1 MSSEYIRREC
11 IKTHLSTA
19 QVLKRALDVAVAT
32 TTLALLSPLMVI
44 IAAIIKLSDGGPV
57 LYWHVRIG
65 MSGQL
70 FKCVKFRS
78 MVLDADAVFQRYLAE
93 NPSAAAEWQE
103 KEKLS
108 DDPRVKPFGKFLR
121 RSSFDELPQLFNVLA
136 GDMSLVGPR
145 PITPQEMHRYG
156 KSIGY
161 YFSVKRGVTGLW
173 QISGRSNCSFA
184 ERVHLDVRYVTDWT
198 LWLDLFIL
206 LKTIPAV
213 ISQRGSC

>member
-1 MSSEYIRREC
+1 MSSESIRIEC
-11 IKTHLSTA
+11 LEKHLSNA
-19 QVLKRALDVAVAT
+19 KVLKRALDVAVAA
-32 TTLALLSPLMVI
+32 TTLALLSPLMLI

-57 LYWHVRIG
+57 LYRHVRVG

-70 FKCVKFRS
+70 FKCLKFRS

-103 KEKLS
+103 KQKLP

-121 RSSFDELPQLFNVLA
+121 RSSLDELPQLFNVLA

-145 PITPQEMHRYG
+145 PITLQEMPRYG
-156 KSIGY
+156 KGIVY
-161 YFSVKRGVTGLW
+161 YLSVKPGVTGLW
-173 QISGRSNCSFA
+173 QISGRSNCSYA

-198 LWLDLFIL
+198 LWLDLMIL
-206 LKTIPAV
+206 VKTMPAV
-213 ISQRGSC
+213 ISQSGSC